1 MPTMGD
7 LLEVRTATRRVV
19 AEAKA
24 PASITT
30 TLYDLIAAIQTMVRP
45 EHDDLVVAT
54 IVHLLRTGQL
64 TCRGETVMS
73 LDGEDLETSRRHKH
87 PGGSIPGPCGQK
99 AQNWLDSK
107 VYAPHRPSFGWQAAY
122 PTRILDTN

>member
-7 LLEVRTATRRVV
+7 LSEAEVRTATRRVV

-54 IVHLLRTGQL
+54 IVHLLRTGQI

-73 LDGEDLETSRRHKH
+73 LDG
-87 PGGSIPGPCGQK
+87 
-99 AQNWLDSK
+99 
-107 VYAPHRPSFGWQAAY
+107 
-122 PTRILDTN
+122 

>member
-7 LLEVRTATRRVV
+7 LSEGRTATRRVV

-54 IVHLLRTGQL
+54 MVHLLRTGQI
-64 TCRGETVMS
+64 TCREETVMS
-73 LDGEDLETSRRHKH
+73 LDGEDLETSRRHQH
-87 PGGSIPGPCGQK
+87 PGGSIPGFCSSRPRCVL
-99 AQNWLDSK
+99 APTSESK
-107 VYAPHRPSFGWQAAY
+107 DGTCV
-122 PTRILDTN
+122 